1 MNPGTFSRGTYFVHC
16 IGLSLSAQTQ
26 DSNELSVRFGGDR
39 IHHNK
44 GLTLA
49 SFASQEKHQSIPVAP
64 SPPDPLGIIIVL
76 PWMANFGGG
85 TFELS
90 NPPGWGRKTRAN
102 APSSINTATF
112 LLIAQSSSAILS
124 FLTSDFMF

>member
-1 MNPGTFSRGTYFVHC
+1 MYFVHC

-26 DSNELSVRFGGDR
+26 DSNELPVRFGGDR

-49 SFASQEKHQSIPVAP
+49 SFASQEEHQSIPVAP
-64 SPPDPLGIIIVL
+64 SPPPPDPPGISIVL

-85 TFELS
+85 LLS
-90 NPPGWGRKTRAN
+90 CQIPLGGDEKRGQMPRR
-102 APSSINTATF
+102 PSTLQHF
-112 LLIAQSSSAILS
+112 Y
-124 FLTSDFMF
+124 